1 MFHYTKMTRISLLLL
16 VAVSAA
22 AQEGAPPRKQIAAT
36 RAESLLRLDGRLD
49 EPVWAAAPA
58 MTGFVQ
64 RVPDEGAPATD
75 ETIVKFAYDESALW
89 IGARMNAADATKIA
103 APVTRRDDV
112 SQAEHILVSLDTF
125 LDRRTA
131 YTFGVTAAGTR
142 ADRYHA
148 SDTEGGTATFD
159 PVWEARVTRD
169 AGGWTAEMRIPFSQ
183 LRFNETT
190 AQTFGVNVRRVV
202 PTKNENDYWIVV
214 PRKEVGWASR
224 FGDLTGLEIAR
235 ARRVEVLP
243 YVSGSTR
250 LRGEIDQT
258 NPLDEERTFDQSAG
272 ADIKAGIGPNLTLD
286 ATINPDFGQ
295 VEADPAVVNLSA
307 FETFFSERRPFFI
320 EGASLLAGGGQP
332 YFYSRRIGAAPPLSA
347 VFAVEN
353 AGYLVE
359 APRQTRIL
367 GAAKLTGRFAS
378 GTSIGALAAVT
389 DTGRA
394 RTWDG
399 SEFGLAEVAPQ
410 SFFGVF
416 RGQQQFGKSGSTAG
430 ATATIVQRDLGEPR
444 LANLMNE
451 RAIAAGTDWNL
462 RFKGGEY
469 EVGGYAGFSR
479 IDGSAAAIARAQ
491 RSSARYFQRPDNT
504 HTEYDPT
511 RTSLSGFTGG
521 INAQRAAGKHWLWY
535 ASVDAT
541 SPGFE
546 INDAG
551 RISQADQVFGFGQVR
566 YRETE
571 PRGIVRDYDIGFS
584 SENGF
589 NFGGTRTWTALRTDT
604 VVTWKNFWGSEFT
617 AWMDLPAFSDRATR
631 GGVLMGTGR
640 AWVMQARLYNSRA
653 ARNGWLFRLYH
664 GESEFGEHT
673 WDGGGTFSIRPRP
686 RWQLSLEPRIYAST
700 EPRVYAGTRAGNAV
714 FALVDRDE
722 YSLRIRANYAVTP
735 DLTFELYTEPF
746 AASGHYHD
754 FGALTKA
761 RSRTLVP
768 TAPTGDFDYNLRS
781 FRSNAVVRWEWRPG
795 STMYVVWQQD
805 RFADETRGTAR
816 FNSLGDTLSAPGDNI
831 IAVKFSYWIPL

>member
-1 MFHYTKMTRISLLLL
+1 MVRCALMIRVSLLLL
-16 VAVSAA
+16 VAATVA
-22 AQEGAPPRKQIAAT
+22 AQEPRKQIAAVP
-36 RAESLLRLDGRLD
+36 AESIKLDGRLD
-49 EPVWAAAPA
+49 EPIWATAPA
-58 MTGFVQ
+58 MTGFTQ
-64 RVPDEGAPATD
+64 RSPNEGAPATD
-75 ETIVKFAYDESALW
+75 ETVVRFAYDDSSLW
-89 IGARMNAADATKIA
+89 IGARMQSAEPSKIA

-142 ADRYHA
+142 TDRYHSTDVEA
-148 SDTEGGTATFD
+148 GSATFD
-159 PVWEARVTRD
+159 PVWEAKATRD
-169 AGGWTAEMRIPFSQ
+169 AHGWTAEMRIPFSQ
-183 LRFNETT
+183 LRFNESA
-190 AQTFGVNVRRVV
+190 AQTFGVNVRRVM
-202 PTKNENDYWIVV
+202 PSKNENDYWIVV

-224 FGDLTGLEIAR
+224 FGDLTGLEIGR
-235 ARRVEVLP
+235 ARRMELLP
-243 YVSGSTR
+243 YASGSTR
-250 LRGEIDQT
+250 LRGEVDPA
-258 NPLDEERTFDQSAG
+258 NPLDQERVFDQSVG

-295 VEADPAVVNLSA
+295 VEADPAVVNLGA
-307 FETFFSERRPFFI
+307 FETFFTEQRPFFV
-320 EGASLLAGGGQP
+320 EGASLLAGGGQS
-332 YFYSRRIGAAPPLSA
+332 YFYSRRIGAAPSLA
-347 VFAVEN
+347 AILRVEDE
-353 AGYLVE
+353 GYLVD

-389 DTGRA
+389 DAERA
-394 RTWDG
+394 RTWNG
-399 SEFGLAEVAPQ
+399 TELGLAEVAPRT
-410 SFFGVF
+410 FFGVF
-416 RGQQQFGKSGSTAG
+416 RGQQQFGKNGSTVG
-430 ATATIVQRDLGEPR
+430 GTATVVQRDFNDPR
-444 LANLMNE
+444 LVNLLNE
-451 RAIAAGTDWNL
+451 RAVAAGTDWNL

-479 IDGSAAAIARAQ
+479 IDGSAAAITRAQ

-504 HTEYDPT
+504 HTDYDPT
-511 RTSLSGFTGG
+511 RTSLSGFTAGVQ
-521 INAQRAAGKHWLWY
+521 AERAGGKHWLFY
-535 ASVDAT
+535 TSVNAT

-551 RISQADQVFGFGQVR
+551 RISQADQIFGYGQVR

-571 PRGIVRDYDIGFS
+571 PRGIVRDYEVGVS

-604 VVTWKNFWGSEFT
+604 LVTWKNFWGSELT

-640 AWVMQARLYNSRA
+640 AWVVQGRLYNSRA
-653 ARNGWLFRLYH
+653 ARNRWLFRIYH
-664 GESEFGEHT
+664 GQSEFGEHT
-673 WDGGGTFSIRPRP
+673 WDGGGTFSIRPKP
-686 RWQLSLEPRIYAST
+686 RWQLSLEPRLYVST
-700 EPRVYAGTRAGNAV
+700 EPRVYAGTRDGQAV

-746 AASGHYHD
+746 AASGRFHD
-754 FGALTKA
+754 FGALAEA
-761 RSRTLVP
+761 RGRTLVP
-768 TAPTGDFDYNLRS
+768 TAPTGTFDYNLRS

-805 RFADETRGTAR
+805 RFSDQTGGTAR
-816 FNSLGDTLSAPGDNI
+816 FSSLSDTLSAPGDNI
-831 IAVKFSYWIPL
+831 VAVKFSYWLPL